1 MKRRPWTVIATG
13 GMLALLLVGCVLGML
28 RTGEV
33 FLTSGI
39 EVFFGQVRLTR
50 ESGPLSG
57 RAYVSN
63 ELLLGGVHPSEVIEA
78 SLILLPQEV
87 FFWDP
92 FYIGF
97 ERAELTGEE
106 TRRLLGSLTSGNL
119 FTSSYGRPIL
129 CARQIAESE
138 AELTACEEGP
148 EWQAIHQ
155 ETRLAAELEPG
166 ISVLQFQFG
175 DGRLAEYR
183 LYSANGWLAYSSV
196 EVTDVPVEGYLAAA
210 GEGLPSMATRAVVEP
225 IAVIW
230 PEQSADE
237 ANAHAARLLGRYGG
251 ALGFLVGLEPLH
263 LTLGRIREIRPA
275 EGGNWSSTWM
285 DGSSLQLL
293 LRVTGD
299 NGEAAVMVKGGE
311 CWDAEMM
318 YGGELIDLT
327 FGAVCP
333 EG

>member
-1 MKRRPWTVIATG
+1 
-13 GMLALLLVGCVLGML
+13 MLALLLVGCVLGML

-129 CARQIAESE
+129 CARRIAESE

-318 YGGELIDLT
+318 YGGKLIDLT